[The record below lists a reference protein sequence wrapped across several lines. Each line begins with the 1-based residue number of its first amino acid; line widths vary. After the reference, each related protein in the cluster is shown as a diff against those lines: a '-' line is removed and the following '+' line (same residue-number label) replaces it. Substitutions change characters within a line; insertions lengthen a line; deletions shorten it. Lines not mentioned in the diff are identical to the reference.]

1 MRPAGRKV
9 AGVPPSPLRQRL
21 ELALREALRAR
32 DPLARSVLRS
42 ALSAIDNAS
51 AVAPGPAPAAA
62 ASGPYFAGTVAGLGA
77 GDTGRRRLSEAE
89 IEDIVRAE
97 IAGRQAAAQT
107 YGQTGHRDQAAR
119 LRREADVLRPFTG
132 AGESSRADIGA
143 DAASGEGPAGRPA

>member
-1 MRPAGRKV
+1 
-9 AGVPPSPLRQRL
+9 
-21 ELALREALRAR
+21 
-32 DPLARSVLRS
+32 VLRS

-62 ASGPYFAGTVAGLGA
+62 SGPHFAGTVAGLGA

-97 IAGRQAAAQT
+97 IAGRQAAART
-107 YGQTGHRDQAAR
+107 YDQTGHRDQAAR

-132 AGESSRADIGA
+132 AGESSRAEAGA